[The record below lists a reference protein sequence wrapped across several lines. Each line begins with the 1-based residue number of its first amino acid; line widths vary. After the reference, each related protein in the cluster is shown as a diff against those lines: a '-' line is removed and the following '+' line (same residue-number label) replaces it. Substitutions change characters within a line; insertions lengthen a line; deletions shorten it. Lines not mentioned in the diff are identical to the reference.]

1 MQKYY
6 RLCND
11 CIYVDQSK
19 IIVSDKPLYTSHVG
33 TCSVLLFSHNNLN
46 FMAHIDALQNNSKQ
60 IIKKIL
66 ERYEIEELK
75 EVEINIIKGI
85 WCNERCITT
94 NIIKEALEEL
104 NLVYLIYKKRVN
116 WNKEIHI
123 KNKKISIK

>member
-1 MQKYY
+1 
-6 RLCND
+6 
-11 CIYVDQSK
+11 
-19 IIVSDKPLYTSHVG
+19 
-33 TCSVLLFSHNNLN
+33 
-46 FMAHIDALQNNSKQ
+46 MAHIDALQNNSKQ

-66 ERYEIEELK
+66 ERYEKEELK
-75 EVEINIIKGI
+75 EVEINIIKGK

-116 WNKEIHI
+116 WKNEIHI

>member
-1 MQKYY
+1 M
-6 RLCND
+6 
-11 CIYVDQSK
+11 
-19 IIVSDKPLYTSHVG
+19 
-33 TCSVLLFSHNNLN
+33 
-46 FMAHIDALQNNSKQ
+46 
-60 IIKKIL
+60 

-123 KNKKISIK
+123 KNKKISIR